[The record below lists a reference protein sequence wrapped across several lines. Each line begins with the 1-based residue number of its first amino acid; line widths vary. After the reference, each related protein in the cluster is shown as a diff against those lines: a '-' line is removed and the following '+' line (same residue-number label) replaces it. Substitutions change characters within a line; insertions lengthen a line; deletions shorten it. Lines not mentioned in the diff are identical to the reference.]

1 MKTVL
6 FATDHMPPDPEALD
20 YALVLCR
27 RMAARLEVLHIL
39 PSSASA
45 GSDQGQCRPGKSPT
59 GKETKPWGEKSTGA
73 EAGGAQADGIS
84 GSEAV
89 DQLKQWLSEHSNPPV
104 GFHCEVAGGA
114 GATGTIIERYV
125 RKHGEIVLTVFD
137 PRSDRHSANISS
149 KKKGEMPKLAIPLVL
164 VKKGR

>member
-6 FATDHMPPDPEALD
+6 FATDHIPPDPEALD
-20 YALVLCR
+20 YALVLCK

-39 PSSASA
+39 QSSASA
-45 GSDQGQCRPGKSPT
+45 GSDKHQRRKEKFSARQKEKPQGRLS
-59 GKETKPWGEKSTGA
+59 
-73 EAGGAQADGIS
+73 AGTESGVPEVDRIS
-84 GSEAV
+84 GNEAA
-89 DQLKQWLSEHSNPPV
+89 DRLKQWLPDLPNASV
-104 GFHCEVAGGA
+104 AYHCEVAD

-137 PRSDRHSANISS
+137 PRSDRHSADVGS
-149 KKKGEMPKLAIPLVL
+149 KEKGEMPRLAIPLVL

>member
-39 PSSASA
+39 QSSASA
-45 GSDQGQCRPGKSPT
+45 DSDKRQRRPGKSPARR
-59 GKETKPWGEKSTGA
+59 KEKPQG
-73 EAGGAQADGIS
+73 GIS
-84 GSEAV
+84 AGTESGAPEVDRIPGSEGV
-89 DQLKQWLSEHSNPPV
+89 DRLKEWLPDPPNTSV
-104 GFHCEVAGGA
+104 AYHCEVADGK
-114 GATGTIIERYV
+114 TGTIIERYV

-137 PRSDRHSANISS
+137 PRSDRHSDDVRS
-149 KKKGEMPKLAIPLVL
+149 KTKGEMPRLAIPLVL
-164 VKKGR
+164 MRKVR